1 MLWNTITAQI
11 DRLVLYSMQRRMP
24 ETFRESYAD
33 CLSFESVLEQTAV
46 DFDKIPPYHVLAP
59 GERSIWLKSLGE
71 ELHCHVRVRLD
82 PDPNAPLIIYH
93 HGFSETPYYNSWA
106 RIFRPPFPAS
116 AHLVLV
122 QAPFHNHWYET
133 FRESFAS
140 FRRVYQTFAGS
151 LRLIELVQREF
162 EAQGAA
168 FTMLSGVSWGGI
180 STLLYAGTFGGVRAV
195 APMLSSPNLAR
206 VLWDG
211 ADMFNVPM
219 PLSQQE
225 LESFF
230 DFTPRC
236 RCFDSN
242 RVFPLLGED
251 DQFFAPGR
259 HTAVYDSEPV
269 IVPRGHVAGVYGVAP
284 LRRHVLDVL
293 DWAWEHPL

>member
-1 MLWNTITAQI
+1 M
-11 DRLVLYSMQRRMP
+11 YSMQRRMP
-24 ETFRESYAD
+24 ESFRQSHRD
-33 CLSFESVLEQTAV
+33 CMSIEAVLEETAV
-46 DFDKIPPYHVLAP
+46 DFDRTAAYQVAAP
-59 GERSIWLKSLGE
+59 GVRPVWLKTLGE
-71 ELHCHVRVRLD
+71 EVLCHVRVRLD
-82 PDPNAPLIIYH
+82 RDPHAPLIIYH

-106 RIFRPPFPAS
+106 RIFRPPFPAA

-180 STLLYAGTFGGVRAV
+180 STLLYAGMFGGVRAV

-211 ADMFNVPM
+211 SERFRVPM
-219 PLSQQE
+219 PLSQEE
-225 LESFF
+225 LETFF
-230 DFTPRC
+230 DFTPQC

-242 RVFPLLGED
+242 RVFPLLGAD

-259 HTAVYDSEPV
+259 HTAVYDVEPV
-269 IVPRGHVAGVYGVAP
+269 IVPRAHVAGVFGVAP
-284 LRRHVLDVL
+284 LRRHVLEVL
-293 DWAWEHPL
+293 DWAREHPL

>member
-1 MLWNTITAQI
+1 MLWNTITAQL

-24 ETFRESYAD
+24 VTFRESYRD
-33 CLSFESVLEQTAV
+33 CLTLETVLEQTAV
-46 DFDKIPPYHVLAP
+46 NVDKTPPYQVTAP
-59 GERSIWLKSLGE
+59 GTRPVWIKTLDE
-71 ELHCHVRVRLD
+71 EILCHVRVRLD
-82 PDPNAPLIIYH
+82 PDPQAPLIIYH

-180 STLLYAGTFGGVRAV
+180 SSLLYAGTFGGVRAV

-206 VLWDG
+206 VLWDNSQQ
-211 ADMFNVPM
+211 FNVPI
-219 PLSQQE
+219 PLTQEE

-230 DFTPRC
+230 DFTPKC
-236 RCFDSN
+236 RCFDSS
-242 RVFPLLGED
+242 RVFPLLGAD

-259 HTAVYDSEPV
+259 HTAVYDTEPV
-269 IVPRGHVAGVYGVAP
+269 IVPRAHIGGIFSVAP
-284 LRRHVLDVL
+284 LRRHVLEVL
-293 DWAWEHPL
+293 DWAHQHPL